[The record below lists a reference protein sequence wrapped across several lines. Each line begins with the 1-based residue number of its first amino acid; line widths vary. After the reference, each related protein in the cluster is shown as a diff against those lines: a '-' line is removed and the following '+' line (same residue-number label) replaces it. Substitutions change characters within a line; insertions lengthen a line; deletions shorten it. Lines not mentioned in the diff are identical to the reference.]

1 MQVDAALLLLSN
13 ITSNVSFIIYNSRML
28 LIIILTSHASIQD
41 FVNTS
46 VIPQDVWEL
55 QFFKRPNSV

>member
-13 ITSNVSFIIYNSRML
+13 ITSNVSYLFYNSRLL
-28 LIIILTSHASIQD
+28 LISLTSHASIQD

-46 VIPQDVWEL
+46 VIPQDVWDL
-55 QFFKRPNSV
+55 QVFKRPNSM

>member
-13 ITSNVSFIIYNSRML
+13 ITSNVSYLFYNSRLL
-28 LIIILTSHASIQD
+28 LINLTSHASIQD

-46 VIPQDVWEL
+46 VIPQDVWDL
-55 QFFKRPNSV
+55 QIFKRPNSM